1 MPAGDRQ
8 APEVTLWEAFEL
20 TLNLHWRGSKNEE
33 GASGAF
39 MATIKV
45 LGPEY
50 AVERIDNRVVTAL
63 IEGWKRDGQAG
74 GTVNR
79 KLAAL
84 SKVCK
89 TAHAAGMTRTP
100 PPTFPRLREA
110 PHRTRTVSDAELRA
124 LCEGSGEDYRPLW
137 LFLADT
143 GLRVGEAVDLEFR
156 DWRVDLNN
164 GQATVTVRESKS
176 GSPRTVP
183 LTKAAAAIVLRLAE
197 QRGYSPENFIFGVTQ
212 RGVNAEWDS
221 VRKMMD
227 LQDDEQFVPH
237 ALRHTCATNL
247 VKRGV
252 PLAVV
257 QRWLG
262 HKTIAVTMRY
272 AHVGDAQVFDAVKA
286 LEGA

>member
-8 APEVTLWEAFEL
+8 APEVTLWEAFTL

-39 MATIKV
+39 MATVKV
-45 LGPEY
+45 LGPEF

-100 PPTFPRLREA
+100 PPTFPRLKEA
-110 PHRTRTVSDAELRA
+110 PHRTRVVSPEELSA
-124 LCEGSGEDYRPLW
+124 MSGVSGAGFDRFW
-137 LFLADT
+137 KFLAET
-143 GLRVGEAVDLEFR
+143 GLRVSEALALEWEDFDR
-156 DWRVDLNN
+156 SNPHRS
-164 GQATVTVRESKS
+164 VTIRKSKS

-183 LTKAAAAIVLRLAE
+183 LTRAAAEALDE
-197 QRGYSPENFIFGVTQ
+197 YQDKPWPFTQ
-212 RGVNAEWDS
+212 HSVNREWDAA
-221 VRKMMD
+221 REALGLD
-227 LQDDEQFVPH
+227 IDTEFVPH

-272 AHVGDAQVFDAVKA
+272 AHVGDEQVFDAVKA
-286 LEGA
+286 LERA

>member
-1 MPAGDRQ
+1 MDIHQDSTGIQEASAPA
-8 APEVTLWEAFEL
+8 TIWEAFCL

-33 GASGAF
+33 GACGAF
-39 MATIKV
+39 MATVKV
-45 LGPEY
+45 LGPEFR
-50 AVERIDNRVVTAL
+50 VERIDNRVVTAL
-63 IEGWKRDGQAG
+63 VEGWKRDGQAG
-74 GTVNR
+74 ATVNR

-100 PPTFPRLREA
+100 PPSFPRLREA
-110 PHRTRTVSDAELRA
+110 PHRTRVVLPKELAAMCRVSGVAYGRFW
-124 LCEGSGEDYRPLW
+124 R
-137 LFLADT
+137 FLAET
-143 GLRVGEAVDLEFR
+143 GLRVSEALALEWADFDR
-156 DWRVDLNN
+156 SNPHKC
-164 GQATVTVRESKS
+164 VTIRKSKS

-183 LTKAAAAIVLRLAE
+183 LTVRAADALDPR
-197 QRGYSPENFIFGVTQ
+197 QDRPWPFNQHS
-212 RGVNAEWDS
+212 VNREWDAAREL
-221 VRKMMD
+221 VGLDIDK
-227 LQDDEQFVPH
+227 EFVPH

-272 AHVGDAQVFDAVKA
+272 AHVGDEQVFEAVKA
-286 LEGA
+286 LEEA